1 MAQISSSLTTE
12 HLHDQQQHDGGVQ
25 KQLWALNKEH
35 RDTLEALNHA
45 QASIIRAQK
54 LNEQNY
60 HRKRLAILSN
70 GHDHDE

>member
-1 MAQISSSLTTE
+1 MTQRR
-12 HLHDQQQHDGGVQ
+12 
-25 KQLWALNKEH
+25 QLRDLNNEH

-60 HRKRLAILSN
+60 HRKRRAILAN
-70 GHDHDE
+70 GHDDTAE